1 MKRLLIVAVAV
12 LLCVQAQAQIN
23 IKEVARP
30 EVVASKLNPVS
41 ELFEVVKYPADTAA
55 FYCLVVQTN
64 NRYDDRMQI
73 WLGTSTNEALSSLRQ
88 LLGLLDEKIGSRY
101 EVELL
106 TGTARIKVSENGTA
120 LFPTKNNKTALY
132 ISAEGFAGAQ
142 VLTRKILESLIKDTE
157 RYGKNVND

>member
-1 MKRLLIVAVAV
+1 MKNLVLVFTAL

-23 IKEVARP
+23 IKEMARP

-41 ELFEVVKYPADTAA
+41 EIFEVVKYPADTAA

-73 WLGTSTNEALSSLRQ
+73 WLGTSTDEALASLRQ

-132 ISAEGFAGAQ
+132 LSAEGFAGAQ